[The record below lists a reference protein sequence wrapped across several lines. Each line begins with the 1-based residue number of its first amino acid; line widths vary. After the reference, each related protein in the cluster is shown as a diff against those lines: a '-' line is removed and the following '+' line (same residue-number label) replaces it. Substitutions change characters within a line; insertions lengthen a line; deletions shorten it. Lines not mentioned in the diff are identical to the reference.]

1 MEMPIINGYR
11 FPSHVKPIATLPEE
25 LQSGIR
31 KTVQRYAT
39 ERIAYMLGHGRDIDF
54 AIKTTL
60 SRYFEVP
67 VLERKKATKSGR
79 YVILNIFKE
88 DDFKTR
94 RLLRNAV
101 FYTVA
106 WEVNESD
113 IKQAARDAQKI
124 VKQRGQCWHR
134 KWIVDIY

>member
-1 MEMPIINGYR
+1 MPIINGYR
-11 FPSHVKPIATLPEE
+11 FPSHVKPIATLSEE
-25 LQSGIR
+25 LQSRIR

-60 SRYFEVP
+60 SRCFDVP

-88 DDFKTR
+88 DAQ
-94 RLLRNAV
+94 RLLRYAV

-106 WEVNESD
+106 WEANESD
-113 IKQAARDAQKI
+113 IKQATRDAQKI